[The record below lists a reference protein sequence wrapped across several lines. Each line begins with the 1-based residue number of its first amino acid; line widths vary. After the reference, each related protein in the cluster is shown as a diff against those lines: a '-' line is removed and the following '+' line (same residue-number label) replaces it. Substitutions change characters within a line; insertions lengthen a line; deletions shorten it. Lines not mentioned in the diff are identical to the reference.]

1 MIYFLKFI
9 AAWLLPPGLFV
20 LLAGVLT
27 YKLWQRRKTIGLSL
41 GTGCFV
47 LTLLLYFSS
56 TVLGAKFLALPL
68 ETKYQQSNPAQ
79 AQLIV
84 VLGGG
89 SVGGT
94 PDSGESGNLTATGA
108 TRLLTAA
115 RLAKQHNLPVLIS
128 GGQVFSDGASE
139 AQVSRRILRQLG
151 MSDGRIIVE
160 EQARTTQENARYTAQ
175 LCKERGVSS
184 MLLVTS
190 AMHMQRS
197 VHFFERYLGAQGVKI
212 LPYPCD
218 YTLNQ
223 QNKFNVRWLVPQ
235 AEAFN
240 ITCSAL
246 HEYVGMLGAWAS
258 EKFLK

>member
-20 LLAGVLT
+20 LLAAVFT
-27 YKLWQRRKTIGLSL
+27 YKLWQKRRRTGLPL
-41 GTGCFV
+41 CAACAVFTV
-47 LTLLLYFSS
+47 LLYLAG
-56 TVLGAKFLALPL
+56 TVFGAKLLALPL

-94 PDSGESGNLTATGA
+94 PDGGESGNLTATGA

-115 RLAKQHNLPVLIS
+115 RLAKQHNLPILIT

-151 MSDGRIIVE
+151 MSDEQIIVE

-175 LCKERGVSS
+175 LCAKRGVSS
-184 MLLVTS
+184 VLLVTS

-197 VHFFERYLGAQGVKI
+197 VQFFERYLGAQEVKI
-212 LPYPCD
+212 LPYTCD

-246 HEYVGMLGAWAS
+246 HEYVGMLGVWAGG
-258 EKFLK
+258 KLLK